1 MKEIF
6 LTVALG
12 ILILAAV
19 GVLVASSIII
29 IGCPPRPTMQTDFA
43 VISYYEGTRRIS
55 FHATASAA
63 ENFEGFGR
71 LYDDGIYGGYDLY
84 VDPRYDFQEVLDY
97 LKAWDGCHEEEEE

>member
-1 MKEIF
+1 MKKIF

-19 GVLVASSIII
+19 GVGVATRPI

-43 VISYYEGTRRIS
+43 VIDYYDDTGRIS
-55 FHATASAA
+55 FYATASAA
-63 ENFEGFGR
+63 ENFEGLGR

-97 LKAWDGCHEEEEE
+97 LKAWDGCHEDEEE